1 MEPCAELPVCIST
14 LMPSAMHGQGEHLSW
29 KAGML
34 RAGGSSVLTWQNK
47 EKLTQSAAQLMHV
60 DGLTR
65 ENVAS
70 HLQKYRLQLKK
81 ENKLD
86 DEGNLI
92 SGAGRD
98 SGEPAS
104 SFSHD
109 EEPGVR
115 CSPILPRISRNCWN
129 ACHSQGCAQ
138 SPVFSRV
145 LHEGAW
151 KDGRSELLTPL
162 WCASRRLL
170 PVRSKK
176 VHPGLV
182 QCMIS

>member
-1 MEPCAELPVCIST
+1 MEGGHA
-14 LMPSAMHGQGEHLSW
+14 PSRWFQYFVMAKKRRFRKIG
-29 KAGML
+29 
-34 RAGGSSVLTWQNK
+34 
-47 EKLTQSAAQLMHV
+47 AAQLMHV

-104 SFSHD
+104 FLSHD

-115 CSPILPRISRNCWN
+115 RSHIMQEFPLCWN
-129 ACHSQGCAQ
+129 TCHSRGCAQ

-151 KDGRSELLTPL
+151 KDEPDSEMLDLRYMLLAMGTIL
-162 WCASRRLL
+162 
-170 PVRSKK
+170 
-176 VHPGLV
+176 
-182 QCMIS
+182 